1 VMNLPGIEELRKLT
15 QSLAMLDAIMST
27 EWEYRYYSF
36 NCRWDTDE
44 MMASMRDG
52 SGSHWFL
59 HFSRAGAFLKGFAH
73 ESPMASN
80 APWPGVVDSVPPVF
94 ARSTK
99 EPAFMMRD
107 TTFCFWREPE
117 GDRWQQG
124 EIAFPS
130 HPDPDGSQQLLG
142 ILNGGPEWYQS
153 FAIAYNEMEIPLA
166 AVVAIYDFQPITNQ
180 LVLSLNP
187 EEAFIEDVIVDAK
200 EIGYPVANDQ
210 NQASPHNFR

>member
-1 VMNLPGIEELRKLT
+1 VRAKRRAANVINLPGIEELRRIT
-15 QSLAMLDAIMST
+15 QSLAMLDAIMSP

-36 NCRWDTDE
+36 NCRWNTDE

-52 SGSHWFL
+52 SGDHWFL

-80 APWPGVVDSVPPVF
+80 APWPGVVDSVPLVF

-99 EPAFMMRD
+99 ESAFMMRD
-107 TTFCFWREPE
+107 TTFCFWREVE
-117 GDRWQQG
+117 DDRWQQG

-130 HPDPDGSQQLLG
+130 HPDPDGSGELIG

-153 FAIAYNEMEIPLA
+153 WATDYNEVEIPLA
-166 AVVAIYDFQPITNQ
+166 AVVAIYGFQPITDG

-187 EEAFIEDVIVDAK
+187 DAFIEDVIVDAK
-200 EIGYPVANDQ
+200 EIGYPAANE
-210 NQASPHNFR
+210 SV